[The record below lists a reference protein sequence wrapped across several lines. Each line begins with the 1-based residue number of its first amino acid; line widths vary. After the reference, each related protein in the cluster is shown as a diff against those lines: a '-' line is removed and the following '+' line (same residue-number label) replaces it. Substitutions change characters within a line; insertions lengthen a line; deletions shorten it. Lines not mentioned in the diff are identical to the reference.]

1 MKRIVK
7 FTVVFVVAAA
17 LAAAIV
23 FFDFSANEMRFVTVS
38 SEEELVNA
46 LIDQFDTGYESV
58 IVRTKGFR
66 ITQEKIAS
74 YISSEIANDPEDLC
88 IMPASYTAGIFDI
101 INLWQFRLYFGDTR
115 NMSKNSVSVSE
126 QDAAENGGGDA
137 VQENRWITYT
147 EEEVLEAQLRV
158 SAELDRVCGEIAA
171 KAGDDDR
178 QLHREIFNYLC
189 ENVEYDYELSDVIVR
204 GDLTDPLRKNRGAYG
219 ALIERKTVCS
229 GYAAAYK
236 AICDRL
242 KLDCLIA
249 ESEDH
254 AWNLIRIGGQVYCVD
269 ATSGDQGTWIADQFF
284 MADPAKYETE
294 YGYGISENCYI
305 PERFRV

>member
-88 IMPASYTAGIFDI
+88 IMPASYTSGIFDI

-147 EEEVLEAQLRV
+147 EEEVLEAQDNTTFL
-158 SAELDRVCGEIAA
+158 E
-171 KAGDDDR
+171 
-178 QLHREIFNYLC
+178 
-189 ENVEYDYELSDVIVR
+189 EN
-204 GDLTDPLRKNRGAYG
+204 
-219 ALIERKTVCS
+219 
-229 GYAAAYK
+229 
-236 AICDRL
+236 
-242 KLDCLIA
+242 
-249 ESEDH
+249 
-254 AWNLIRIGGQVYCVD
+254 
-269 ATSGDQGTWIADQFF
+269 
-284 MADPAKYETE
+284 
-294 YGYGISENCYI
+294 
-305 PERFRV
+305 